1 MDLKEQFK
9 DFVRSN
15 PKLVKYV
22 NKGEKSWQDFYEL
35 YSLYGSDN
43 EVWKEFL
50 ESKNSENFDSSSI
63 MSFFKA
69 LDLDSIQNGISSIQ
83 RVLGVFEDLGG
94 KNSGNIND
102 EYKPRPLYKH
112 FED

>member
-1 MDLKEQFK
+1 
-9 DFVRSN
+9 
-15 PKLVKYV
+15 
-22 NKGEKSWQDFYEL
+22 
-35 YSLYGSDN
+35 
-43 EVWKEFL
+43 
-50 ESKNSENFDSSSI
+50 